1 MKDFEDMTPEEK
13 DEILEELRN
22 LPDES
27 IDPIDVFVR
36 SFDELSKNWPSAL
49 REVESI
55 YSKSKIES
63 HINNNEKKSA
73 SH

>member
-27 IDPIDVFVR
+27 IDPIDVFGR